1 MRRILKLIFGFLVVS
16 SIVWGAGQLFT
27 RSKSTQDLTDDELDT
42 YTFWMTNKV
51 VSQSQALRRVN
62 ARVLMGGATI
72 DLRQAQPSPDGLSVD
87 VSTVLGGTALLVP
100 KEWNVVVDERSEN
113 AEVEIALESSEDA
126 DAPVVDVLLKTQ
138 MGGALV
144 GHELPSQWQM
154 GR

>member
-1 MRRILKLIFGFLVVS
+1 MRRIAKLIFGFLVVS

-51 VSQSQALRRVN
+51 VSESQALRRVN